1 MNPNSIPIKNLN
13 PENIEILDKALEQI
27 REVILSGQFILG
39 SEVESF
45 ENEVA
50 NYLGVKYAVGV
61 NSGTDALLI
70 GIRALGIAEGDEII
84 TTSYCPFPTVEAIHL
99 AGATPVFVDID
110 PYTYN
115 LDVSKIESKITSRT
129 KGIIPVHLFGL
140 PCEMDEII
148 KVSNKF
154 GICVIEDTCQ
164 AFGGEYKGRKLGSLG
179 NAGAI
184 SFFPTKNLGAFG
196 DAGLLVTNDHKVYEK
211 ARMLRSHGSKR
222 KYHNEITGYNS
233 RMDAIQATILRVKLR
248 YVDDWIESQIK
259 KAHRYNQLLQGS
271 SGIIIPAE
279 NNYTK
284 HTFHQYTIRIQHN
297 KRDILREIL
306 TTAEIY
312 TEIYYPVIIPN
323 LPVYSSQN
331 NYDIYYPSA
340 TLLSQEA
347 LSIPIW
353 PRISDDEQLR
363 VIDVIKNAQI

>member
-1 MNPNSIPIKNLN
+1 MNPKTIPIKNLKQ
-13 PENIEILDKALEQI
+13 ENIAILDEALEQI
-27 REVILSGQFILG
+27 REVILSGQFVLG
-39 SEVESF
+39 SEVENF
-45 ENEVA
+45 ENEAA

-70 GIRALGIAEGDEII
+70 GIRALGISEGDEII

-115 LDVSKIESKITSRT
+115 LDVSKIELKITSRT

-154 GICVIEDTCQ
+154 GICIIEDTCQ
-164 AFGGEYKGRKLGSLG
+164 GFGSEYKGSKLGSLG

-196 DAGLLVTNDHKVYEK
+196 DAGLLVTNDYKVYEM
-211 ARMLRSHGSKR
+211 AQMLRSHGSKR

-248 YVDDWIESQIK
+248 YVDDWIESQIT
-259 KAHRYNQLLQGS
+259 KAHRYSQLLQGF
-271 SGIIIPAE
+271 SGITIPAE

-284 HTFHQYTIRIQHN
+284 HSFHQYTIRIHHN
-297 KRDILREIL
+297 KRDMVREML
-306 TTAEIY
+306 ATAGIN
-312 TEIYYPVIIPN
+312 TEIYYPVIVPR
-323 LPVYSSQN
+323 LPVYSNQN
-331 NYDIYYPSA
+331 YADIDYPSA

-353 PRISDDEQLR
+353 PRISDDEQLKI
-363 VIDVIKNAQI
+363 IDVIKNVQI